1 MVRDSLD
8 LFTPR
13 GRYTATGSYYKETFD
28 SPEEGAQKF
37 NYEYVDPLS
46 RSYRRLF
53 GNIQSFEAGE
63 TAIRTNDQLDYKVG
77 GVVVTQDGTIFLIQQ
92 VAKDFQDAP
101 KQVLRLFGTPVS
113 VSYVLRLSID
123 EDNPWELK

>member
-77 GVVVTQDGTIFLIQQ
+77 GVVVTQDGQIFKIKQ

-113 VSYVLRLSID
+113 VTYLLRLVTIK
-123 EDNPWELK
+123 NPWGIK

>member
-1 MVRDSLD
+1 MIFDSLD
-8 LFTPR
+8 LMNSR
-13 GRYTATGSYYKETFD
+13 AKYTAIGSYYKETFD

-53 GNIQSFEAGE
+53 GNIQSFDAGE

-77 GVVVTQDGTIFLIQQ
+77 GTVVTQDGTIFLIQQ

-123 EDNPWELK
+123 DENPWDLK